1 VSSNFLLLLLSC
13 FIRPTD
19 EAVTNKVILPV
30 YYFIMKSVL
39 IVDDELGMR
48 EMVKQLLL
56 NEACHVLEASNG
68 KHAMEFLKNESPELV
83 ITDIIMEEM
92 DGVEIIF
99 EIRENYPD
107 IKIIAMSGGSKISS
121 EDYLESASDLGA
133 DRIFNKPFALSDML
147 NAIKELIEE

>member
-1 VSSNFLLLLLSC
+1 
-13 FIRPTD
+13 
-19 EAVTNKVILPV
+19 
-30 YYFIMKSVL
+30 MKSVL
-39 IVDDELGMR
+39 VVDDEPGMR

-56 NEACHVLEASNG
+56 NEGYRVLEASNG
-68 KHAMEFLKNESPELV
+68 KHAMEFLKNETPELV

-92 DGVEIIF
+92 DGVEIIM

-107 IKIIAMSGGSKISS
+107 VKIIAMSGGSKISS
-121 EDYLESASDLGA
+121 EDYLESAADLGA

>member
-1 VSSNFLLLLLSC
+1 
-13 FIRPTD
+13 
-19 EAVTNKVILPV
+19 
-30 YYFIMKSVL
+30 MKSVL
-39 IVDDELGMR
+39 VVDDEPGMR

-56 NEACHVLEASNG
+56 NEGYHVLEASNG

-92 DGVEIIF
+92 DGVEIIL

-147 NAIKELIEE
+147 NAVKELIEE

>member
-1 VSSNFLLLLLSC
+1 
-13 FIRPTD
+13 
-19 EAVTNKVILPV
+19 
-30 YYFIMKSVL
+30 MKSVL
-39 IVDDELGMR
+39 IVDDEPGMR

-56 NEACHVLEASNG
+56 NEGYHVLEASNG

-83 ITDIIMEEM
+83 ITDIIMEKM
-92 DGVEIIF
+92 DGVEIIL

>member
-1 VSSNFLLLLLSC
+1 
-13 FIRPTD
+13 
-19 EAVTNKVILPV
+19 
-30 YYFIMKSVL
+30 MKSVL
-39 IVDDELGMR
+39 VVDDEPGMR

-56 NEACHVLEASNG
+56 NEGYHVLEASNG

-92 DGVEIIF
+92 DGVEIIM

-107 IKIIAMSGGSKISS
+107 VKIIAMSGGSKISS

-133 DRIFNKPFALSDML
+133 DRIFNKPFSLSEML
-147 NAIKELIEE
+147 IAIKELIEE

>member
-1 VSSNFLLLLLSC
+1 
-13 FIRPTD
+13 
-19 EAVTNKVILPV
+19 
-30 YYFIMKSVL
+30 MKTVL
-39 IVDDELGMR
+39 VVDDEPGMR

-56 NEACHVLEASNG
+56 NEGYHVLEASNG

-92 DGVEIIF
+92 DGVEIIL

-121 EDYLESASDLGA
+121 EDYLDSASDLGA

-147 NAIKELIEE
+147 NAIKELIE

>member
-1 VSSNFLLLLLSC
+1 
-13 FIRPTD
+13 
-19 EAVTNKVILPV
+19 
-30 YYFIMKSVL
+30 MKSVL
-39 IVDDELGMR
+39 VVDDEPGMR

-56 NEACHVLEASNG
+56 NEGYHVLEASNG

-92 DGVEIIF
+92 DGVEIIM

-107 IKIIAMSGGSKISS
+107 VKIIAMSGGSKISS

-147 NAIKELIEE
+147 SAIKELIEE

>member
-1 VSSNFLLLLLSC
+1 MSC

-19 EAVTNKVILPV
+19 EAVANKVILPV

-39 IVDDELGMR
+39 IVDDEPGMR

-56 NEACHVLEASNG
+56 NEGYHVLEASNG

-92 DGVEIIF
+92 DGVEIIL

-121 EDYLESASDLGA
+121 EDYLESTSDLGA